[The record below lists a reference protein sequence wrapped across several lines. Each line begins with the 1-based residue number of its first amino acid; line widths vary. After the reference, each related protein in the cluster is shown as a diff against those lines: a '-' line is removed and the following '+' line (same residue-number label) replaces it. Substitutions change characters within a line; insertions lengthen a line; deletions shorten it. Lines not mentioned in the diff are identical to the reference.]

1 MLPVGFGPRYDAS
14 CHLSRSDEEH
24 GILGLGL
31 LLGDHSAADR
41 HDQGDD
47 AVDPLGGLVLGGL
60 EVAGGILG
68 DGDVG

>member
-1 MLPVGFGPRYDAS
+1 VFGTLALLHEVQRV
-14 CHLSRSDEEH
+14 
-24 GILGLGL
+24 LGLRL
-31 LLGDHSAADR
+31 LLGDQPPTDG

-68 DGDVG
+68 DGDVGGPPARQKTKI